1 MLRFL
6 TAGESH
12 GESLV
17 AILEGLPSGMEIR
30 SEDINAELARRQKGA
45 GRGKRME
52 IESDRVEIL
61 TGLRTGRTLG
71 SPLTLRIRNRD
82 WENWKDTMSPEG
94 AGRESRP
101 VTSPRPGHTD
111 LAGGIK
117 YGHKDFRNVL
127 ERASAR
133 ETAARVALGAVAKI
147 LLDRF
152 GILVAG
158 HVLAIGGSRRSAVEL
173 NRRQQISVVEA
184 SRVRTLDREAEKEML
199 SRIEGAAEQG
209 ETLGGIF
216 EIRAFGVPVGLGSY
230 VHWDR
235 RLDADLA
242 RAVMSIPGIKGVQI
256 GSGFDG
262 AVLPGSQVHDAIF
275 HDRGKGFYRETNRA
289 GGIEGG
295 VSNGETVVVSAAM
308 KPIPTLMKPLASV
321 HFLSKRQTEA
331 AVERSDVTA
340 VPAAAVIGESMTALV
355 LASHMCDKFGGDSM
369 EEMERNFKG
378 YQEYVKRL

>member
-17 AILEGLPSGMEIR
+17 AILEGLPAGMEVR
-30 SEDINAELARRQKGA
+30 SENINAELARRQKGA

-61 TGLRTGRTLG
+61 TGLRSGRTLG
-71 SPLTLRIRNRD
+71 SPLTLRIKNRD
-82 WENWKDTMSPEG
+82 WENWKEAMSPEG
-94 AGRESRP
+94 TGRDSRP

-158 HVLAIGGSRRSAVEL
+158 HVLAIGPSRKSAVEL
-173 NRRQQISVVEA
+173 TREQQQSAVEA
-184 SRVRTLDREAEKEML
+184 SPVRTLDKEAEKEML
-199 SRIEGAAEQG
+199 RLIEGAADQG

-216 EIRAFGVPVGLGSY
+216 EIRAFGVPVGLGSH

-235 RLDADLA
+235 RLDADIA
-242 RAVMSIPGIKGVQI
+242 MAVMSVPGIKGVQI

-262 AVLPGSQVHDAIF
+262 ASLPGSQVHDAIF
-275 HDRGKGFYRETNRA
+275 HDNEKGFFRETNRA

-295 VSNGETVVVSAAM
+295 VSNGEPLVVSAAM

-321 HFLSKRQTEA
+321 HFLSKHPAEA

-340 VPAAAVIGESMTALV
+340 VPAATVIGESMIALV
-355 LASHMCDKFGGDSM
+355 LAKHMCEKFGGDSLD
-369 EEMERNFKG
+369 EMERNFKG